1 MQKARG
7 SFRALDDYFI
17 DLCFGEMVVKMI
29 KTFVLGRCEVDEVL
43 LKDILGELE
52 VISAQLI
59 EINEKTAPERVT
71 AMPLLA
77 LVETWRIKAH
87 VHKEK
92 HDDPLGTAAYLDAA
106 DSLEKWV
113 KVGTIPLGS

>member
-1 MQKARG
+1 M
-7 SFRALDDYFI
+7 
-17 DLCFGEMVVKMI
+17 
-29 KTFVLGRCEVDEVL
+29 DEVL

-52 VISAQLI
+52 VISGQLT

-87 VHKEK
+87 VLKNQHN
-92 HDDPLGTAAYLDAA
+92 DVLGAAAYLDAA